1 MKSRSGAALAASLL
15 AMAAGPAMSQGA
27 GTPSRGELLYATH
40 CVACHNSQIHWRDA
54 RLATDWPSLVAQV
67 RRWQDRALL
76 QWSDEDVQAV
86 AAHLNERIY
95 RYPQPGRVL
104 GWWQPAR

>member
-1 MKSRSGAALAASLL
+1 MSGLALLLLWCGAAWAQTAEE
-15 AMAAGPAMSQGA
+15 
-27 GTPSRGELLYATH
+27 PSRGRLLYDTH
-40 CVACHNSQIHWRDA
+40 CIACHNSQIHWRDA

-104 GWWQPAR
+104 GWWQPPR